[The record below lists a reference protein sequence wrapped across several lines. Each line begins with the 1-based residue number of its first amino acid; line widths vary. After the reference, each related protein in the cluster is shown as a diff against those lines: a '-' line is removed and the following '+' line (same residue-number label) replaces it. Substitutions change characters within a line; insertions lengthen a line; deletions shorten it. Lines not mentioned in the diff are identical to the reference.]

1 MQARRRGRL
10 AAAFLLS
17 LAAIRP
23 ELVSATET
31 RSGTIEI
38 LTADDFGRGVAQK
51 IVNLVTAGG
60 VRYELALSGDT
71 GAAVA
76 EGAVVR
82 VVGTAR
88 GSRLEVDSVEV
99 LEASSPGPPPAI
111 SGETSVIAILI
122 KFNDTTTEPYTVA
135 QIQNRMFGDNGVAEY
150 YAEAS
155 YGIHTLGGI
164 VTNWL
169 TATIPTPTTCDYISV
184 SQQGDARATDAGYN
198 PYSYQ
203 KRVYIFPHIPCGWL
217 GLGGGSSAWINQA
230 ASNLVVGHE
239 LGHCFGQ
246 GHSSSLDCGPLV
258 LGGTCSISEY
268 GDAYSVMGNS
278 QARHFPASMKNSL
291 GYLPAGTVAT
301 HASGSATYTL
311 APIEVAGGSLYAVK
325 VPIAE
330 TGRTYWLEYR
340 QPIGFDSTM
349 SGNPIHG
356 TLMRLGPGY
365 PAYSCNTCLLD
376 MTPTVDGFGNAALA
390 VGESYFDPESE
401 VRITTLSED
410 GASLVVQVEIGA
422 APPFAVDRHAN
433 PSNPLPNGVLENG
446 ETVTVEPS
454 FTNGGAGALGMTG
467 VATAFG
473 GPGAGATYTITD
485 SSADYGT
492 VPPGERLSCFDA
504 TGDCFTVMAFAAVRP
519 SLHWDA
525 TFEETLSD
533 TVVRTWPIHVG
544 RSFSDVPSTRGD
556 YRFVETVFHHGI
568 TSGCGGTAYCPENDI
583 TRAQMAVLLLRA
595 EHGAAYVPPPATGT
609 VFADV
614 PANAFAAAW
623 IERLADEGITA
634 GCGSGAN
641 FCPNSPVTR
650 AQMAV
655 FLLKTTHGPAWV
667 PPAASGDFTD
677 VPVSNPFAPW
687 VEALKDEGVTAGCG
701 VNVYCPSSAT
711 RRGQM
716 ATFLTKA
723 FGLSLYGP

>member
-1 MQARRRGRL
+1 MHHDWRRGRL
-10 AAAFLLS
+10 AAAFFLC
-17 LAAIRP
+17 AAICP
-23 ELVSATET
+23 ELVSASET

-38 LTADDFGRGVAQK
+38 LTADDFDRGVATQ
-51 IVNLVTAGG
+51 IVTLVTAGG
-60 VRYELALSGDT
+60 ARFELGLPDGS
-71 GAAVA
+71 
-76 EGAVVR
+76 GAVPSNGAFVN
-82 VVGTAR
+82 VVGTAK
-88 GSRLEVDSVEV
+88 GHRLPVDSLEV
-99 LEASSPGPPPAI
+99 LEAAAPGPPLEI
-111 SGETSVIAILI
+111 SGETSVITILI
-122 KFNDTTTEPYTVA
+122 KFNDTETEPYTVA

-155 YGIHTLGGI
+155 YGSHTLGGI
-164 VTNWL
+164 VTDWL
-169 TATIPTPTTCDYISV
+169 TATIPTPVTCDYISV

-203 KRVYIFPHIPCGWL
+203 KRVYVFPHIPCGWA

-246 GHSSSLDCGPLV
+246 GHSSSLDCGALV
-258 LGGTCSISEY
+258 VGGTCTISEY

-278 QARHFPASMKNSL
+278 QARHFPAYMKNNL
-291 GYLPAGTVAT
+291 GYFPPGTVAT
-301 HASGSATYTL
+301 HASASATYTL
-311 APIEVAGGSLYAVK
+311 SPIEVSGGALYAVK

-340 QPIGFDSTM
+340 QPIGFDSSM

-390 VGESYFDPESE
+390 VGESFFDAESE

-410 GASLVVQVEIGA
+410 GTSLVVQVEIGA

-433 PSNPLPNGVLENG
+433 PSNSFPNGVLENG

-454 FTNGGAGALGMTG
+454 YTNGGPGALGMTG
-467 VATAFG
+467 VATGFS
-473 GPGAGATYTITD
+473 GPGAGTYTITD

-492 VPPGERLSCFDA
+492 VPPGEQLSCFDA
-504 TGDCFTVMAFAAVRP
+504 TGDCFTVIAYASVRP

-533 TVVRTWPIHVG
+533 TVVRSWPLHVG

-556 YRFVETVFHHGI
+556 YRYVETVFHKGI
-568 TSGCGGTAYCPENDI
+568 TSGCGGTAYCPDQNVS
-583 TRAQMAVLLLRA
+583 RAQMAVFLLRA
-595 EHGAAYVPPPATGT
+595 KYGSAYVPPPATGA
-609 VFADV
+609 VFSDV
-614 PANAFAAAW
+614 PANAFAASW
-623 IERLADEGITA
+623 IEQLAAEDITA
-634 GCGSGAN
+634 GCGNGSTYCPGA
-641 FCPNSPVTR
+641 SVTR

-655 FLLKTTHGPAWV
+655 FVLKTEHGSAWT
-667 PPAASGDFTD
+667 PPPASGDFTD
-677 VPVSNPFAPW
+677 VPISNPFAPW

-701 VNVYCPSSAT
+701 VNVYCPTSPT

-716 ATFLTKA
+716 AVFLTKA
-723 FGLSLYGP
+723 FGLALYGP